1 MKIVFIASAASI
13 HSIKWINFFVDGKNE
28 IYLIT
33 TTKPNH
39 ETKIEIE
46 KIRTKINLLVLN
58 NLKNFFKI
66 PIFLIKGN
74 YSLVHIH
81 YLGWHSL
88 LSLFINSNSKLI
100 ITPWGSDILK
110 KRTFLKNIWLRI
122 LFKKS
127 NFMICDSER
136 LVNESIKLGL
146 KKSKTMV
153 TMFGVDTNL
162 YRKSRDIFTN
172 NNCYYVGSN
181 RKLEDIYDVKTFIKA
196 AKLICQNRDDIFFYI
211 AGNGSLEKK
220 YRKEIEAVNLKDK
233 IKFLG
238 LLNKSQ
244 MIDFYNNIDIYVSTS
259 LSDGGLAASIAE
271 AMSFERLIIAS
282 NNSDNKIWIKNK
294 QNGYLFES
302 GDYKKLSN
310 KIIYAIENKK
320 NSIIIS
326 KSSRD
331 LIVENYSY
339 EKEMKRVNEKYI
351 EILSK

>member
-1 MKIVFIASAASI
+1 MKIVFIASAGSI
-13 HSIKWINFFVDGKNE
+13 HSIKWINFFVNSKNK

-33 TTKPNH
+33 LAKPNH

-46 KIRTKINLLVLN
+46 KIKTKINILVLN
-58 NLKNFFKI
+58 NFKSFFKTI
-66 PIFLIKGN
+66 FFLIKGD

-88 LSLFINSNSKLI
+88 LSLFINSKARLV
-100 ITPWGSDILK
+100 ITPWGSDILNK
-110 KRTFLKNIWLRI
+110 INFLKKIWLRI

-136 LVNESIKLGL
+136 LVNESIKLGI
-146 KKSKTMV
+146 KKNKTMI

-162 YRKSRDIFTN
+162 YKKSREIFTN
-172 NNCYYVGSN
+172 KQYYFVGSN

-196 AKLICQNRDDIFFYI
+196 AKLICEIRDDIFFYI

-220 YRKEIEAVNLKDK
+220 YKKEIEEINMKDN

-302 GDYKKLSN
+302 GDYRNLSDL
-310 KIIYAIENKK
+310 IIHAIENKK
-320 NSIIIS
+320 NSLTIS
-326 KSSRD
+326 KSSRN
-331 LIVENYSY
+331 LILENYSY
-339 EKEMKRVNEKYI
+339 EKEMKKVKEKYI